1 MPPCLTAVPATAVP
15 AHRGIRHPN
24 QPGLRARRAQGT
36 PRRGLSA
43 SLARTIEALCKLPD
57 GQQRVTRGTR
67 LKRLR
72 AYLGA
77 HPRVNRLIPIPTL
90 CLQLQRERRGLTS
103 APDTSVQANLRAA
116 RARYRATL
124 CLSRKTFGR
133 GSEKAIF

>member
-1 MPPCLTAVPATAVP
+1 MYTHTHTHTICLSVYLLLFQLFDTPRASLLARLWHNSNTIQS
-15 AHRGIRHPN
+15 RGIGKR
-24 QPGLRARRAQGT
+24 T

-43 SLARTIEALCKLPD
+43 SLTRTIEAFCKLPD
-57 GQQRVTRGTR
+57 GQQRVTRGT
-67 LKRLR
+67 RLR

-116 RARYRATL
+116 RARDRATL
-124 CLSRKTFGR
+124 C
-133 GSEKAIF
+133 